1 MNFERLESAGD
12 DEGLVL
18 WITASRTPLATCAAS
33 YWLVVYAIVA
43 VAAYFDV
50 PQNFRSVRCL
60 KHWNRFQRAEKFQVP
75 RQTFFSA

>member
-18 WITASRTPLATCAAS
+18 WVTANASRTPLATCAAS
-33 YWLVVYAIVA
+33 YGLVVYATVA
-43 VAAYFDV
+43 EVAAYFAV

-60 KHWNRFQRAEKFQVP
+60 KHWKRVQRSEKFQAP
-75 RQTFFSA
+75 R